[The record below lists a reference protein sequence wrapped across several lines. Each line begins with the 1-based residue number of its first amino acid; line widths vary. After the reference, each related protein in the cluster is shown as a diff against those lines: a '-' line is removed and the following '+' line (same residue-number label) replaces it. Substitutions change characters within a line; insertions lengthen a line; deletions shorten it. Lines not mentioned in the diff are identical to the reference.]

1 METIISTVNNQNK
14 IVMHDIIRFLNILV
28 LLFMINMLLAQ
39 ERSGCVLDNNG
50 NPVDLATVVLFAG
63 DKQEAAAITDEN
75 GQFTMSVMNGEYELK
90 IRNIA
95 YEPFGQMVSIK
106 SETTDMGFFELKE
119 SAFGLSEV
127 VVSAS
132 TITREP
138 DRFVM
143 QINNMPS
150 MLSKDASE
158 VLRLAPGV
166 WVDDNGV
173 SINGAGGAKVFVN
186 ERELRLTKKELV
198 DYLRNFRSSDI
209 ARIEVIPQAGA
220 EYSAE
225 SQSGVVKIVLRKQL
239 ENGLSGNVMLGT
251 SQGEY
256 MSGYRPSG
264 TINARIGQWTFNA
277 FASGNLVDKGK
288 DESTSTRDFIDETG
302 NSFYSRS
309 FINQKPRSGIGR
321 IGAIYEPD
329 IRNSFGLEVEYF
341 TKKTSM
347 PSGAE
352 TFINENGI
360 GIDGISEYKQ
370 DECDRNLSATF
381 NYIHRLDTLGSALKF
396 ITDYTDKKVR
406 GDNDYYSFYTLQDY
420 AKDSLYQS
428 NSLSRYKVFNADMS
442 FSKLLQNGFK
452 YSVGAKYTHNDM
464 SDTVSYES
472 FYHSAWQPLSSYSFS
487 LDYTEDIG
495 AVYGTFAANLGG
507 INFSA
512 GLRGEYTHVTGK
524 IRDMKQSYFDLFP
537 NATVSYSFNAM
548 RTFMLIGQYSR
559 NIKRPNF
566 WYLNPNR
573 VQYTDYSYMIGN
585 PNLRPTYINR
595 FSVTAVYKYR
605 YTLTVGGNLHKDLVR
620 EVSKIDPSDPDI
632 YYIIPE
638 NHHTVNHYFVAVN
651 FPLRIT
657 KIWDMNVNFVGVKE
671 YIRGTENDSRKS
683 HLYYFA
689 NITSNFTLPAK
700 FYLELSY
707 NGTSRLYSTSS
718 GVYSRQLFHATLKKQ
733 LFNDRITAALG
744 VNNIFNSKA
753 SYFVNTERYKNR
765 MKGVEAFS
773 SRYIQFSIQY
783 NFNSGRSFKKRE
795 VERALNGEKSRL
807 EKSTGKNNQ

>member
-1 METIISTVNNQNK
+1 MGTILSTVNNQNE
-14 IVMHDIIRFLNILV
+14 IVMHYIVRYLNIQV
-28 LLFMINMLLAQ
+28 LLLMITMLSAQ
-39 ERSGCVLDNNG
+39 ERGGRVIDNKG
-50 NPVDLATVVLFAG
+50 NPVDLATVVLFTG
-63 DKQEAAAITDEN
+63 DKQETAAITDEN
-75 GQFTMSVMNGEYELK
+75 GQFTMSVINGEYELK
-90 IRNIA
+90 IRNIS
-95 YEPFGQMVSIK
+95 YEPFEQIVSIK
-106 SETTDMGFFELKE
+106 SETTDMGHFELKE

-173 SINGAGGAKVFVN
+173 SINGAGGAKVFIN

-209 ARIEVIPQAGA
+209 ARVEVIPQAGA
-220 EYSAE
+220 EYSAD

-239 ENGLSGNVMLGT
+239 ENGTSGNVMLGT
-251 SQGEY
+251 SQGKY
-256 MSGYRPSG
+256 MSDYRPSG
-264 TINARIGQWTFNA
+264 TINARIGLWTFNA
-277 FASGNLVDKGK
+277 FASGNFVDKGK
-288 DESTSTRDFIDETG
+288 DESTSTRNFNDETG
-302 NSFYSRS
+302 NSFSSKS
-309 FINQKPRSGIGR
+309 FMNQKPRSGIGR
-321 IGAIYEPD
+321 VGVIYEPD
-329 IRNSFGLEVEYF
+329 LRNSFGLEVEYF

-347 PSGAE
+347 PSRAE
-352 TFINENGI
+352 TMINENGI
-360 GIDGISEYKQ
+360 RMDGTSDYEQ
-370 DECDRNLSATF
+370 DERDRNFSATF
-381 NYIHRLDTLGSALKF
+381 NYIRRLDTLGSTLKL

-406 GDNDYYSFYTLQDY
+406 GDNDYYSFYTIQDY
-420 AKDSLYQS
+420 TKDSLYQN
-428 NSLSRYKVFNADMS
+428 NSLSRYKVFNADIS
-442 FSKLLQNGFK
+442 FNKQLQNGFK

-472 FYHSAWQPLSSYSFS
+472 FYHSAWQPLSNYSFS

-620 EVSKIDPSDPDI
+620 EVSKIDPSDPDV
-632 YYIIPE
+632 YYITPE

-657 KIWDMNVNFVGVKE
+657 KIWDMNVYFVGVKE
-671 YIRGTENDSRKS
+671 DIKGTEIDKRKS
-683 HLYYFA
+683 YLYYFA
-689 NITSNFTLPAK
+689 NVTSNLTLPAK

-707 NGTSRLYSTSS
+707 NGTSRLYSTNA
-718 GVYSRQLFHATLKKQ
+718 GINSRQLFHAAVKKQ
-733 LFNDRITAALG
+733 LFNDRVTASLG

-753 SYFVNTERYKNR
+753 SYFTNTERFNNY

-773 SRYIQFSIQY
+773 SRYVRFSIQY
-783 NFNSGRSFKKRE
+783 NFNSGKSFKKRE

-807 EKSTGKNNQ
+807 EKSAGKNN